1 MQPSLSKFL
10 ENNDSPPEGVLK
22 EVRDLLSNPLQD
34 LQSKDKELER
44 LDKALKHLQKERD
57 TIQESINEY
66 ATILS
71 PIRRIPSD
79 ILHEIF
85 YHCLSTHRN
94 PIMSITEAPLLLTR
108 ICGPWRTMALSSHR
122 IWSKLHIPLLP
133 FSVVNYSPPPH
144 PPGAD
149 TSGMWESRR
158 ESADKYA
165 RTMRARCRLA
175 DIWLSRSGSCP
186 LSISIKLS
194 GGLERVPLEDLP
206 EEHPMLHAFRTILSF
221 SYRFTE
227 LELSMPTEIYD
238 LFQNRISLDTLP
250 RLRKLRM
257 NLFRRTTHRGLKTMM
272 KPVLLLQVP
281 NLQNISFHSRN
292 FTAFDPKGI
301 PPTWESLTNL
311 IFHFSI
317 TSADAFHVL
326 RRCRNLE
333 RCKFIISVG
342 TDVYISS
349 DEELSLL
356 RLRSL
361 SIHVGGTDSMLLFC
375 RQINAPILDSF
386 NYQHYNR
393 FPRSYSDDSQASFPP
408 SPFLSLLESCNH
420 MKKLSFD
427 PHILTAHD
435 ILFSFRFANQL
446 THLILG
452 QRPYGHNANSSHYDS
467 DEYYL
472 KSGGGFHLNLL
483 ITETSGADKEVL
495 LPNLEVFEAYLG
507 TSFSDESLQQFIL
520 SRLGDPSRNGVSAL
534 RAVKVIFNRRREM
547 DITEEVYRHA
557 KTLGLKIELDLCYV
571 KDPLPPVTAKYTD
584 IFSPWYGLTSDDR
597 SWNFATDTDDLY
609 T

>member
-1 MQPSLSKFL
+1 MQLSLSKFL

-44 LDKALKHLQKERD
+44 LDKTLKHLQKERD
-57 TIQESINEY
+57 IIQESINEY

-108 ICGPWRTMALSSHR
+108 ICGPWRTMALSSNR

-149 TSGMWESRR
+149 TSGSWESQRK
-158 ESADKYA
+158 SADKYA

-186 LSISIKLS
+186 LSISIKFS
-194 GGLERVPLEDLP
+194 GGLERGRLEDLP
-206 EEHPMLHAFRTILSF
+206 DEHPMLQIFRTVLSF

-227 LELSMPTEIYD
+227 LELSMPIEIYD
-238 LFQNRISLDTLP
+238 LLQNRISLDTLP

-257 NLFRRTTHRGLKTMM
+257 NLFRRTSRRGPKTMM

-281 NLQNISFHSRN
+281 NLQNISFYSRN
-292 FTAFDPKGI
+292 FTAFDPKTI

-333 RCKFIISVG
+333 RCKFIIWVG
-342 TDVYISS
+342 ADVYINS
-349 DEELSLL
+349 DEVLSLL

-361 SIHVGGTDSMLLFC
+361 SIHVGGTDSMLSLY

-393 FPRSYSDDSQASFPP
+393 FPRSYSDDGQVLPAP
-408 SPFLSLLESCNH
+408 SPFLSLLERCSC

-427 PHILTAHD
+427 PHILNAED

-452 QRPYGHNANSSHYDS
+452 QRPYGHDANSPHYDS
-467 DEYYL
+467 VEYYL
-472 KSGGGFHLNLL
+472 KSGGFNLDLL

-557 KTLGLKIELDLCYV
+557 KTLGLKFELDLRYY
-571 KDPLPPVTAKYTD
+571 KDPPPPADPKYSY
-584 IFSPWYGLTSDDR
+584 IFSPWYGLTDADR
-597 SWNFATDTDDLY
+597 SWNFAIDTDDLQ